1 MSGPT
6 WHRRSRGGRL
16 LLAAW
21 SLAGA
26 GAAVAAPVFQLG
38 EGGLGRALS
47 DVSEEWIHRGEDEP
61 VAVLAELEHAPPP
74 ASGVSVIEWQ
84 RMRARTRGLVAARSG
99 MEDDV
104 RRALE
109 TLASLAA
116 DSAGDARFREELR
129 ADQALIQAVLQ
140 DLLGH
145 PVEAARQGRL
155 ADQAYDQACGSRQPA
170 ADCDYRAWWRALHL
184 QAQRAEVRGDLVE
197 ALNLAE
203 RAHAVAE
210 LGLDPGL
217 EGWSLAMQA
226 VYQQAL
232 NHPDQARALMAQ
244 ADRVV
249 RRHGD
254 ARSLIWVRFAEARLA
269 LEGGDAT
276 TALRL
281 MQQALHLAE
290 PLRSPRLQARILPSL
305 SDLLRRAG
313 RPREALQAVEQAYPV
328 LRRHQELRGQPTL
341 LHNGGLAKMQLG
353 QVAQGRADLETA
365 LKLWESTGAR
375 AAMRVALQEGSDAL
389 AALGDVRGALDLLHR
404 EQALRAEINAD
415 NQAAIL
421 AQMRAT
427 YRAEAERREL
437 DLLERENALRSSHL
451 QTQTLIERIWV
462 AAIVLLGLAAGVVG
476 MLVLRARDAT
486 RRLRHS
492 EALLRVQSER
502 DPLTGLANRRHF
514 REVLATRGSAAF
526 RGALLLVDVDHF
538 KRINDEFGHPAGD
551 AVLIEVARRLDTSV
565 RAGDLVCRWGG
576 EEFLIFAPD
585 LQGEA
590 LDALALRVLRALG
603 DEAIALDNGR
613 FLPVSASLGY
623 AAFPL
628 PAHQVALGWER
639 AVNLVD
645 MALYTA
651 KSMGRDRAVGIQSVS
666 APDPLAL
673 QSLEADFEAARLA
686 GEVDLQVSLRREY

>member
-1 MSGPT
+1 MSALRG
-6 WHRRSRGGRL
+6 RRLPGARL
-16 LLAAW
+16 GWLLAGWLA
-21 SLAGA
+21 SLGLAG
-26 GAAVAAPVFQLG
+26 AAPVFQVG
-38 EGGLGRALS
+38 DGGIGRALS
-47 DVSEEWIHRGEDEP
+47 DVSDEWVHRGEDEP
-61 VAVLAELEHAPPP
+61 AAVLAELEQAPPP
-74 ASGVSVIEWQ
+74 ASGVPVLAWQ

-104 RRALE
+104 RRALD
-109 TLASLAA
+109 TLESLAA
-116 DSAGDARFREELR
+116 DGQVDARFRAELQG
-129 ADQALIQAVLQ
+129 DQALIQAVLQ

-145 PVEAARQGRL
+145 PAEASRQGHL

-170 ADCDYRAWWRALHL
+170 VDCDYRAWWRALHL

-197 ALNLAE
+197 ALTLAE

-210 LGLDPGL
+210 RGMVPGL
-217 EGWSLAMQA
+217 EAWSLAMQA

-232 NHPDQARALMAQ
+232 NHPDQARALIAQ

-254 ARSLIWVRFAEARLA
+254 AHSLVWVRFAEARLA
-269 LEGGDAT
+269 LESGEPA

-281 MQQALHLAE
+281 MQQSLRLAE
-290 PLRSPRLQARILPSL
+290 PLHSPRMQARILPSL

-328 LRRHQELRGQPTL
+328 LRRHHELRGQPTL
-341 LHNGGLAKMQLG
+341 LHNGGLARMQLG
-353 QVAQGRADLETA
+353 QVAQGRADMEAA
-365 LKLWESTGAR
+365 LKLWDSTGAR
-375 AAMRVALQEGSDAL
+375 AAMRVALQEGSEAL
-389 AALGDVRGALDLLHR
+389 AALGDVRGALELLHR

-427 YRAEAERREL
+427 YRTESERREL

-476 MLVLRARDAT
+476 MLALRARDAT

-514 REVLATRGSAAF
+514 REVLATRGGSAF

-551 AVLIEVARRLDTSV
+551 AVLIEVARRLDGSV
-565 RAGDLVCRWGG
+565 RAGDIVCRWGG

-603 DEAIALDNGR
+603 DDAIALDTGR
-613 FLPVSASLGY
+613 LLPVSASLGY

-628 PAHQVALGWER
+628 PVHQVALGWER

-666 APDPLAL
+666 AADALSL

-686 GEVDLQVSLRREY
+686 GEVDLQVSLRRAY

>member
-1 MSGPT
+1 
-6 WHRRSRGGRL
+6 
-16 LLAAW
+16 
-21 SLAGA
+21 
-26 GAAVAAPVFQLG
+26 
-38 EGGLGRALS
+38 
-47 DVSEEWIHRGEDEP
+47 
-61 VAVLAELEHAPPP
+61 
-74 ASGVSVIEWQ
+74 
-84 RMRARTRGLVAARSG
+84 
-99 MEDDV
+99 
-104 RRALE
+104 
-109 TLASLAA
+109 
-116 DSAGDARFREELR
+116 
-129 ADQALIQAVLQ
+129 
-140 DLLGH
+140 
-145 PVEAARQGRL
+145 
-155 ADQAYDQACGSRQPA
+155 
-170 ADCDYRAWWRALHL
+170 
-184 QAQRAEVRGDLVE
+184 
-197 ALNLAE
+197 
-203 RAHAVAE
+203 
-210 LGLDPGL
+210 
-217 EGWSLAMQA
+217 
-226 VYQQAL
+226 
-232 NHPDQARALMAQ
+232 
-244 ADRVV
+244 
-249 RRHGD
+249 
-254 ARSLIWVRFAEARLA
+254 
-269 LEGGDAT
+269 
-276 TALRL
+276 
-281 MQQALHLAE
+281 
-290 PLRSPRLQARILPSL
+290 
-305 SDLLRRAG
+305 
-313 RPREALQAVEQAYPV
+313 
-328 LRRHQELRGQPTL
+328 
-341 LHNGGLAKMQLG
+341 
-353 QVAQGRADLETA
+353 
-365 LKLWESTGAR
+365 
-375 AAMRVALQEGSDAL
+375 MRVALQEGSDAL

-476 MLVLRARDAT
+476 MLALRARDAT

-666 APDPLAL
+666 ATDPLAL

>member
-26 GAAVAAPVFQLG
+26 GAAVAAPVFQPG

-116 DSAGDARFREELR
+116 DSAGCPLPRRAAR
-129 ADQALIQAVLQ
+129 DQALIQAVLQ

-145 PVEAARQGRL
+145 PVEAARQGAWPTRPTT
-155 ADQAYDQACGSRQPA
+155 RPA
-170 ADCDYRAWWRALHL
+170 ARVSPRPIATTGPGGGPCICRRSAPRC
-184 QAQRAEVRGDLVE
+184 GDLVE

-254 ARSLIWVRFAEARLA
+254 ALLIWVRFAEARLA
-269 LEGGDAT
+269 LEGGRHHRPAADAAGPAPGR
-276 TALRL
+276 TA
-281 MQQALHLAE
+281 A
-290 PLRSPRLQARILPSL
+290 PRLQARILPSL

-341 LHNGGLAKMQLG
+341 LHNGGWPRCSWARWPRAGPIWRPPQALG
-353 QVAQGRADLETA
+353 T
-365 LKLWESTGAR
+365 TGAR
-375 AAMRVALQEGSDAL
+375 PPCGWLCRKAPTRWPRSAMC
-389 AALGDVRGALDLLHR
+389 GALDLLHR

-462 AAIVLLGLAAGVVG
+462 AAIVLLGLAGG
-476 MLVLRARDAT
+476 WWGCCARDAT

-514 REVLATRGSAAF
+514 REVLATRACGLPRRAAAGGCGPFQAHQRRVRPPRGRCGADRGGPPAGQPVRAAIWSAA
-526 RGALLLVDVDHF
+526 GAGGVPDL
-538 KRINDEFGHPAGD
+538 RAGPAGGGPG
-551 AVLIEVARRLDTSV
+551 
-565 RAGDLVCRWGG
+565 RAG
-576 EEFLIFAPD
+576 
-585 LQGEA
+585 
-590 LDALALRVLRALG
+590 
-603 DEAIALDNGR
+603 
-613 FLPVSASLGY
+613 
-623 AAFPL
+623 
-628 PAHQVALGWER
+628 PAG
-639 AVNLVD
+639 
-645 MALYTA
+645 
-651 KSMGRDRAVGIQSVS
+651 
-666 APDPLAL
+666 
-673 QSLEADFEAARLA
+673 AARA
-686 GEVDLQVSLRREY
+686 GR